1 MLKKSYVKSRQV
13 GKVTFEL
20 PESQLPEEVTAESV
34 QLVGDF
40 NDWDLSATPMKYSKK
55 LKAYRATL
63 DLEPGREYQFRYLVN
78 STVWCNDWAAD
89 GYVPSG
95 KGGDNCVVIAP
106 AT

>member
-13 GKVTFEL
+13 AKVTFEL
-20 PESQLPEEVTAESV
+20 PKSQLPEGVTAESV

-40 NDWDLSATPMKYSKK
+40 NDWDSSATQMKYSKK

-63 DLEPGREYQFRYLVN
+63 DLEPGGEYQFRYLVN
-78 STVWCNDWAAD
+78 SDVWCNDWEAD

-95 KGGDNCVVIAP
+95 TGEDNCLVIAP
-106 AT
+106 EA